1 MPTVRSIKQG
11 VMFVFKKRLVF
22 LVLLLVVLGTLNVY
36 AGELKQDSRIQF
48 FCIAPNIKLDE
59 TDETVSG
66 FKVGQDLLILI
77 DSPTK
82 NLRSGYEYDMILVM
96 DSQGQT
102 LNDPPMYTIQIT
114 VDEHVI
120 FELKNYK
127 PVLKSDFMVPSGL
140 RNKLLQK
147 GIVVD
152 QPNKAEGSFVVFIDD
167 ELIHQEKLW
176 FQL

>member
-1 MPTVRSIKQG
+1 M
-11 VMFVFKKRLVF
+11 FKKRLVF
-22 LVLLLVVLGTLNVY
+22 LVLLLVVLSTLNVY

-48 FCIAPNIKLDE
+48 FCIAPNIKLDA
-59 TDETVSG
+59 TDETMSG

-77 DSPTK
+77 DNPTK
-82 NLRSGYEYDMILVM
+82 NLRSGYEYDLILVTEPF
-96 DSQGQT
+96 DNSLLYT
-102 LNDPPMYTIQIT
+102 LQIT

-127 PVLKSDFMVPSGL
+127 SVLKSDFMVPSGL

-152 QPNKAEGSFVVFIDD
+152 QPNNAEGSFVVFIDD

-176 FQL
+176 FQI